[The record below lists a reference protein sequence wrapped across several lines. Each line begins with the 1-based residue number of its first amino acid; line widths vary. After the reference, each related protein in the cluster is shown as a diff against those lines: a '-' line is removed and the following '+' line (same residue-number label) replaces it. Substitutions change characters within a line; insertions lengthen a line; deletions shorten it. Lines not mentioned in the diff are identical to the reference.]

1 MFKVL
6 DVFPIGKMLSVT
18 LEGECKEIT
27 NGIKLVDS
35 AGNTIIVDSVAMTR
49 HTNPEDINLNTT
61 IFVEA
66 NSIER
71 GSEWSIA

>member
-6 DVFPIGKMLSVT
+6 DVFPVGKMLSVT
-18 LEGECKEIT
+18 LEGKCKEIT
-27 NGIKLVDS
+27 NGIKLVDN
-35 AGNTIIVDSVAMTR
+35 AGNIIVVDSVAMTR
-49 HTNPEDINLNTT
+49 HTNPEDINSNTT

-66 NSIER
+66 KSIER